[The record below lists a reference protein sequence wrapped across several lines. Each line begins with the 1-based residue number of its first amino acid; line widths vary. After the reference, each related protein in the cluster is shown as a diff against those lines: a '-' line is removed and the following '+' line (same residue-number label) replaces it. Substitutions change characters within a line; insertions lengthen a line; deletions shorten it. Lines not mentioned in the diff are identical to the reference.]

1 MSKMYGLMRLGRDA
15 EIRTTPNGERVA
27 NLSLVYNYGRKDA
40 ATGERPS
47 QWVDA
52 AFWGERAEA
61 IAPFLSKGSM
71 HLFSLS
77 DVHIEKYTDKN
88 GYEAFKMAGRVDD
101 VSLTPKPKNQETQQ
115 GEEPKRRPAQTS
127 GDSTTNAASTAFA
140 SATAFGVALPGHSG
154 NARNFSSR
162 QTAQTQQPTQETGS
176 GFYDMDDD
184 IPF

>member
-15 EIRTTPNGERVA
+15 EIRTTPNGEQVA
-27 NLSLVYNYGRKDA
+27 NLSLVYSYGQKDA

-52 AFWGERAEA
+52 AFWGKRAEA
-61 IAPFLSKGSM
+61 IAPFLTKGSM

-115 GEEPKRRPAQTS
+115 GEEPKRRPAQQTVPTQTV
-127 GDSTTNAASTAFA
+127 GDSSTKAASTAFV
-140 SATAFGVALPGHSG
+140 SATAFSSALP
-154 NARNFSSR
+154 AQ
-162 QTAQTQQPTQETGS
+162 QTAQQPTQATGS
-176 GFYDMDDD
+176 GFDDMADGD